1 MTIRKKQHLYK
12 TAYVKGLH
20 RCIVGLIQYDDVND
34 RYLATTPFNT
44 QRWFKADELEHFV
57 L

>member
-12 TAYVKGLH
+12 TAYIKGLH
-20 RCIVGLIQYDDVND
+20 RCIVGLIQYDEAND